1 MQDYFQYKLSNIPVV
16 YEDEWFLIVDKPPG
30 LLTIPTPRGETRT
43 LTSILNE
50 EMEKKGGVF
59 NLHPCHRLDKETS
72 GLIIYAKGK
81 SAQQKMMDLFHQRKV
96 DKTYIAFVQGNLTR
110 DEGEIKNRIEGK
122 NALTRYKVC
131 LRKKDFSI
139 VEVRPLTGRTNQI
152 RIHFKQI
159 GHPVVGDDK
168 FAFRKD
174 FDLRSKH
181 LCLQAKAISF
191 PHPVSAKMIALDIPL
206 SRYLRDFLGKQQ
218 C

>member
-1 MQDYFQYKLSNIPVV
+1 MQDYFQYRLSNIPVV
-16 YEDEWFLIVDKPPG
+16 YEDDWFLIVDKPPG
-30 LLTIPTPRGETRT
+30 LLTIPTPKKETRT
-43 LTSILNE
+43 LTIILND
-50 EMEKKGGVF
+50 EMKKKGYGF

-96 DKTYIAFVQGNLTR
+96 DKAYIVFVQGNLAR

-131 LRKKDFSI
+131 QRKKDFN
-139 VEVRPLTGRTNQI
+139 VVLARPLTGRTNQI

-174 FDLRSKH
+174 FALRSKH

-191 PHPVSAKMIALDIPL
+191 PHPVNAKIINLDIPL
-206 SRYLRDFLGKQQ
+206 AGYLRDFLEKHQ
-218 C
+218 

>member
-16 YEDEWFLIVDKPPG
+16 YEDEWLLIVDKPPG

-43 LTSILNE
+43 LTSILNDE
-50 EMEKKGGVF
+50 IKKRGDKF

-81 SAQQKMMDLFHQRKV
+81 SAQQKMMDLFYQHKV
-96 DKTYIAFVQGNLTR
+96 DKSYIAFVQGNLAR
-110 DEGEIKNRIEGK
+110 DEGEIKNWIEGK
-122 NALTRYKVC
+122 NAITRYKVC
-131 LRKKDFSI
+131 QRKKDFSI
-139 VEVRPLTGRTNQI
+139 VEARPLTGRTNQI

-174 FDLRSKH
+174 FVLRSKH
-181 LCLQAKAISF
+181 LCLQAKAINF
-191 PHPVSAKMIALDIPL
+191 PHPVNAKIISLDIPL
-206 SRYLRDFLGKQQ
+206 AKYLRDFLEKH
-218 C
+218 

>member
-1 MQDYFQYKLSNIPVV
+1 MQDYFKYKLSNIPVV
-16 YEDEWFLIVDKPPG
+16 YEDEWLLIVDKPPG
-30 LLTIPTPRGETRT
+30 LLTIPTPKKDSRT

-50 EMEKKGGVF
+50 EMKKKGGVF

-81 SAQQKMMDLFHQRKV
+81 SAQQKMMGLFHQRKV
-96 DKTYIAFVQGNLTR
+96 DKVYIAFVQGNLAR

-131 LRKKDFSI
+131 QRKKDFSV
-139 VEVRPLTGRTNQI
+139 VEIRPLTGRTNQI

-159 GHPVVGDDK
+159 GYPIVGDDK
-168 FAFRKD
+168 FVFRKD
-174 FDLRSKH
+174 FALRSKH
-181 LCLQAKAISF
+181 LCLQAKALRFS
-191 PHPVSAKMIALDIPL
+191 HPVNAKMISLDIPL
-206 SRYLRDFLGKQQ
+206 SRYLGDFLGKHQ